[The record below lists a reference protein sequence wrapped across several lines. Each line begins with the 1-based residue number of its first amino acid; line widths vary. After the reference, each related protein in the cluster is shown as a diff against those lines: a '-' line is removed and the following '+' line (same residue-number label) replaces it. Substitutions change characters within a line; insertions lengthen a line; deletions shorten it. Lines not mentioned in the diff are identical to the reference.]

1 VILILEDGKRA
12 LFTEKESISL
22 AEDKFMMECLR
33 KVQGMGKEYTF
44 MTMEMLITT
53 ANGKM
58 TISMGLV

>member
-1 VILILEDGKRA
+1 
-12 LFTEKESISL
+12 
-22 AEDKFMMECLR
+22 MMECLR